1 MVNPRV
7 SHPPVITIDVGGFFT
22 TQSWIQ
28 MVAFLLACP
37 HVLAGTSCHDLPCHR
52 VFTGKSYLPIY
63 MVIES
68 WRFFLCSLFFWGFH
82 GVPKL
87 AGCLSSWENPHW
99 NGWWLG
105 VPIKKS
111 RVNLMKLDETQ
122 DIGNR
127 NRGSSS
133 WWGRTSLCF
142 VFI

>member
-7 SHPPVITIDVGGFFT
+7 SHPPVITIDVGGF
-22 TQSWIQ
+22 SRPSHGSKWS
-28 MVAFLLACP
+28 LSYWLAHMFWQGLPAMIC
-37 HVLAGTSCHDLPCHR
+37 HATGFSLASRTCRSTWSLSP
-52 VFTGKSYLPIY
+52 
-63 MVIES
+63 